1 MLQGGGGKK
10 AQAYCPTVKGGRQG
24 GSRLAKLGHVCSW
37 EGVAKAYA
45 SELLL
50 CHFYCAVVVEGQ
62 CTLVRLK
69 KKNLRR
75 YSALNLK
82 PVGALQLA
90 FIQSYHLHL
99 QLKLFNQKM
108 KILIKHI

>member
-62 CTLVRLK
+62 CTLVKLK
-69 KKNLRR
+69 D
-75 YSALNLK
+75 
-82 PVGALQLA
+82 
-90 FIQSYHLHL
+90 
-99 QLKLFNQKM
+99 
-108 KILIKHI
+108 